1 MRTSYAAIA
10 LLLTACTSASDTT
23 TTLSDAP
30 ETTRAP
36 TTTTVTTAPSTTTTT
51 SAATTTTTIPDPH
64 APPDWL
70 GTRPLPLRPDGF
82 GEVVPTPPEL
92 VDRAFATVDLLE
104 PPDGEIFESSVG
116 AVPPDVLDRSTW
128 DPACPVGVEDLAY
141 VTVSH
146 WGFDGVP
153 HTGELLV
160 NAGVADDIVEV
171 FSRLYDARFPIEQMR
186 VIRAD
191 ELDAPPTGDG
201 NITTAFVCRPAVGS
215 TSWSMHAHGLAIDIN
230 PFHNPYLKG
239 DLVLPELASAYT
251 DRDTVK
257 AGMITEGD
265 EVTTAFDDIGW
276 HWGGRWS
283 TLADWMHFSTNN
295 R

>member
-1 MRTSYAAIA
+1 MRISYAAIA
-10 LLLTACTSASDTT
+10 LVLTACTTVSGTT
-23 TTLSDAP
+23 TT
-30 ETTRAP
+30 T
-36 TTTTVTTAPSTTTTT
+36 TTTTVADTPVAPGTTESATTTTTSSTTTTT
-51 SAATTTTTIPDPH
+51 LPGPH
-64 APPDWL
+64 APPEWL
-70 GTRPLPLRPDGF
+70 GSRPLPLRPDGF

-92 VDRAFATVDLLE
+92 VDRAFATVDLLD
-104 PPDGEIFESSVG
+104 PPSGEAFESSVG
-116 AVPPDVLDRSTW
+116 SVPPDVLARSTW

-141 VTVSH
+141 LTVAH

-160 NAGVADDIVEV
+160 DARAANEIVEV

-251 DRDTVK
+251 DRDTAK
-257 AGMITEGD
+257 PGMITEGD
-265 EVTTAFDDIGW
+265 VVTTAFDDMGW
-276 HWGGRWS
+276 YWGGRWS
-283 TLADWMHFSTNN
+283 TLADWMHFSANN